1 MGFGQILLFACSIL
15 YLSTGGRW
23 TVVALVFV
31 LYILY
36 NKDQQQQQQPPQ
48 PQQLKPSVPPL
59 AKPKKESPI
68 YAVDFTF
75 SSKAFTPSTTT
86 TFPIRRV
93 IAPRPK
99 RSPKIFT
106 ASKPI
111 VQQQQQQQQQRQP
124 VLTKTTV
131 ELKKCQIYIFI
142 PP

>member
-36 NKDQQQQQQPPQ
+36 NKDQQQQQPPQ

-99 RSPKIFT
+99 DH
-106 ASKPI
+106 
-111 VQQQQQQQQQRQP
+111 
-124 VLTKTTV
+124 
-131 ELKKCQIYIFI
+131 LKFSQHQNLLFNNNNNNNNNVSQY
-142 PP
+142 

>member
-1 MGFGQILLFACSIL
+1 M
-15 YLSTGGRW
+15 STGGRW

-36 NKDQQQQQQPPQ
+36 NKDQQQQQPPQ

-131 ELKKCQIYIFI
+131 ELKNVKYIFLYHLNWI
-142 PP
+142 ITKNS